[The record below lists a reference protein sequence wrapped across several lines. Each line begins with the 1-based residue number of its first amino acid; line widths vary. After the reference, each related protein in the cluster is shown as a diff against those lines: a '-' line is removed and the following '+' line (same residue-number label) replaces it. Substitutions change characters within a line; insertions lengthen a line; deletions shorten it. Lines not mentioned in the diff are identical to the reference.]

1 MSENT
6 KKEYKTYDVKPYTK
20 EEREKILQDID
31 NKLLEFINSDKY
43 KDVLLMMGNLGNY
56 SLTNQIYIL
65 LQNENATSVAGM
77 KEWNYKGRSVIPG
90 EKAIKIFAPI
100 KGKDEVLLVDE
111 DGNPLLDEEGNQRK
125 REVERIKGFK
135 PAFVFDI
142 TQTTGKELQAFK
154 FDENSTVEEKDLII
168 KGLTDVV
175 GKKGYTFRYATEE
188 ELGKG
193 CEGMCKYDTK
203 EILVK
208 EGMSDL
214 QTVSVLVHECG
225 HALAHGP
232 YRESF
237 EGLKE
242 LPSRDIREVEA
253 ESIACVVCSHL
264 GLNTDNYNFSYISGW
279 AQGDISKFRKNM
291 DRIGMF
297 SGDLIEGIDNAFT
310 QDRVAKFKK
319 EKELQESSNEVV
331 TEVPPSSGKK
341 RGRPKKQVEAE
352 AC

>member
-1 MSENT
+1 
-6 KKEYKTYDVKPYTK
+6 
-20 EEREKILQDID
+20 
-31 NKLLEFINSDKY
+31 
-43 KDVLLMMGNLGNY
+43 MGNLGNY

-77 KEWNYKGRSVIPG
+77 KEWNYKGRSIIPG

-100 KGKDEVLLVDE
+100 KGKDDVLLVDE
-111 DGNPLLDEEGNQRK
+111 EGNPLLDQEGNQIK
-125 REVERIKGFK
+125 KQVERIKGFK

-142 TQTTGKELQAFK
+142 SQTTGKELEAFK
-154 FDENSTVEEKDLII
+154 FDETTPVEHKDLII

-175 GKKGYTFRYATEE
+175 SKHGYSFRYASEV

-193 CEGMCKYDTK
+193 CEGMCKYSTK

-208 EGMSDL
+208 ENMSDI

-242 LPSRDIREVEA
+242 IPSRDIREVEA

-279 AQGDISKFRKNM
+279 AEGDISKFRKNM
-291 DRIGMF
+291 DRIGMY

-310 QDRVAKFKK
+310 QERIKK
-319 EKELQESSNEVV
+319 IKQEKELKE
-331 TEVPPSSGKK
+331 TKVPPSS
-341 RGRPKKQVEAE
+341 PKKGRRKQSEVEV
-352 AC
+352 C

>member
-1 MSENT
+1 M
-6 KKEYKTYDVKPYTK
+6 KRK
-20 EEREKILQDID
+20 
-31 NKLLEFINSDKY
+31 
-43 KDVLLMMGNLGNY
+43 
-56 SLTNQIYIL
+56 SLTLTICIL
-65 LQNENATSVAGM
+65 TILSLASIGFASWIIINPTPIEPTVGEIAVDDVTSEVFTIETAWDTTSNG
-77 KEWNYKGRSVIPG
+77 KINY
-90 EKAIKIFAPI
+90 
-100 KGKDEVLLVDE
+100 GKPVGYVDE
-111 DGNPLLDEEGNQRK
+111 DGNPLLDEEGNQKK
-125 REVERIKGFK
+125 RTVERIKGFK

-154 FDENSTVEEKDLII
+154 FDENSTVEEKDLIM
-168 KGLTDVV
+168 KGLLDVV

-193 CEGMCKYDTK
+193 CEGLCNYNTK

-237 EGLKE
+237 EGIKE

-310 QDRVAKFKK
+310 QDRVAKYQK
-319 EKELQESSNEVV
+319 EKEQSSNEVV

-341 RGRPKKQVEAE
+341 RGRPKKQIEAE

>member
-6 KKEYKTYDVKPYTK
+6 KKEYKSYEVKPYTK

-175 GKKGYTFRYATEE
+175 GKKGY
-188 ELGKG
+188 
-193 CEGMCKYDTK
+193 
-203 EILVK
+203 
-208 EGMSDL
+208 
-214 QTVSVLVHECG
+214 
-225 HALAHGP
+225 
-232 YRESF
+232 
-237 EGLKE
+237 
-242 LPSRDIREVEA
+242 
-253 ESIACVVCSHL
+253 
-264 GLNTDNYNFSYISGW
+264 
-279 AQGDISKFRKNM
+279 
-291 DRIGMF
+291 
-297 SGDLIEGIDNAFT
+297 
-310 QDRVAKFKK
+310 
-319 EKELQESSNEVV
+319 
-331 TEVPPSSGKK
+331 
-341 RGRPKKQVEAE
+341 
-352 AC
+352 